1 MQAGGAFTSLT
12 ASLLNATAALTTSL
26 VTNLNADLLDGKSWA
41 NPDPIGN
48 TVASTVDATTLTC
61 AVLKATAAFS
71 TLKVTNLNCDLLDG
85 KDWSAPDPIGNV
97 TPSTVKSTTLEST
110 GLATLASAK
119 VSNLTPSSYVGTDAS
134 NNLISAAAPSAP
146 GFTNVRYWRSQFNYR
161 WNHAQSVWLAGV
173 ATTLALVRSSD

>member
-1 MQAGGAFTSLT
+1 MVRITSKLT
-12 ASLLNATAALTTSL
+12 CLA
-26 VTNLNADLLDGKSWA
+26 
-41 NPDPIGN
+41 GN

-85 KDWSAPDPIGNV
+85 KDWAAPDPIGNV

-119 VSNLTPSSYVGTDAS
+119 VSNLTASSYVRSVTT
-134 NNLISAAAPSAP
+134 NLPRRLEQMQVII
-146 GFTNVRYWRSQFNYR
+146 
-161 WNHAQSVWLAGV
+161 
-173 ATTLALVRSSD
+173 